1 MLTGL
6 ICCRGTIDLHGTA
19 VKIWPVNLTGT
30 RILVTGGAGFVGSHV
45 CPLLNKNGGDVV
57 VVDDLSVGS
66 ETNVPDD
73 IRLINQDITEQEAV
87 DIVSEVNP
95 EVILHLAAI
104 HYVPYCNDNPG
115 EAHGTNVVGTRH
127 ILEGARRADVNK
139 VVFASSAAVYPPRE
153 GPNPEESELEP
164 IDVYGETKVL
174 GEDLCR
180 LFAADTG
187 TPTAAARL
195 FNIFGTN
202 ETNPHLIPA
211 IIDQVKSGKEVELGN
226 LTPRRDF
233 VFVTDVAEALGKM
246 IVEDPV
252 TTYRAYNV
260 GTGQDRSVEEVFK
273 TVKDLVE
280 GDVELVQD
288 ENRMRE
294 SDRSNLEAD
303 PFRIRSE
310 LGWEPSV
317 SFEDGIR
324 QVLTGQGIETN

>member
-1 MLTGL
+1 M
-6 ICCRGTIDLHGTA
+6 
-19 VKIWPVNLTGT
+19 NLDGT

-45 CPLLNKNGGDVV
+45 CPLLNENGSDVV
-57 VVDDLSVGS
+57 IVDDLSVGS
-66 ETNVPDD
+66 ETNVPDE
-73 IRLINQDITEQEAV
+73 IRIINQDITEPETV
-87 DIVSEVNP
+87 DTVSEVNP
-95 EVILHLAAI
+95 DVVLHLAAI
-104 HYVPYCNDNPG
+104 HYVPYCSDHPG

-127 ILEGARRADVNK
+127 ILEGARRADVSK

-153 GPNPEESELEP
+153 GSNPEESELEP
-164 IDVYGETKVL
+164 IDVYGETKLL
-174 GEDLCR
+174 GEDLCQ

-211 IIDQVKSGKEVELGN
+211 IIDQVKSGNEVELGN
-226 LTPRRDF
+226 ITPRRDF
-233 VFVTDVAEALGKM
+233 VFVTDVAEALRRM
-246 IVEDPV
+246 IVGDPV
-252 TTYRAYNV
+252 TTYRPYNV
-260 GTGQDRSVEEVFK
+260 GTGQSRSVEEVFE
-273 TVKDLVE
+273 TVKGLMERDI
-280 GDVELVQD
+280 ELVQD

-303 PFRIRSE
+303 LSRIRSE

-324 QVLTGQGIETN
+324 QVLTAQGIETN